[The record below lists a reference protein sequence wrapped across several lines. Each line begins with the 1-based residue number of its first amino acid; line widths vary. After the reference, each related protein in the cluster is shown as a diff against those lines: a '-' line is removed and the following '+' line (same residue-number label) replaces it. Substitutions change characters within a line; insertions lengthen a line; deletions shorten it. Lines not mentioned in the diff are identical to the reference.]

1 MKRTFLATL
10 AALVAFTTSAF
21 AVQRKTWTQTAADD
35 FQKGDFTQTVATSD
49 GKIQL
54 SRKVRQLLDPGKEIL
69 IVTALAEDTRGTVYA
84 ATGPKGLIYRREKG
98 KDKFVPYYSGEE
110 KLINCL
116 FIDAADRLYAGT
128 SGKRGKLLRIAG
140 KDRADVLFTDPA
152 VQHVWAVASDG
163 RGNFYLATGAKG
175 KLFKLTA
182 AGKKQVLFTADEDK
196 NFTALAV
203 TPEGVV
209 YAGTDANGLIFRIS
223 ATGEIFCLYDA
234 PQAEISVLAL
244 DAKGNLLVATGSAGA
259 GGSGSGDGGGH
270 RRGVRFRSGDV
281 INLGE
286 SRTESRPADASAET
300 QPASRPSAEK
310 LNGPSRPSGPGSRS
324 NGGRPNGGS
333 RNGGNGSG
341 GNALYRISEE
351 GFVTRLLSVEA
362 PILSLAQQNGRIL
375 VGTGEGI
382 VHEVSADGRT
392 TAAIIKLE
400 DAELI
405 TSILKTAAGDVLLAT
420 SEKGGIFAA
429 SAGYAAKGAFV
440 SSVQDAGLVS
450 RFGRIQWQAVTPAN
464 ATVSLATRTGNVEE
478 PGATWS
484 KWSEQLRN
492 PGKSRVLSPPARFIQ
507 YRVSFSSM
515 NAKATGVIAEIQVTY
530 IAENQ
535 PPKVKL
541 VTADGENGNGKP
553 DGPKPPGKNGKNT
566 TIKWTAE
573 DPNGDKLVFSLYFRE
588 VGEPVWILLE
598 EDYEKNQYGWL
609 TDQVADGRYE
619 FRVVASDAA
628 DNVQE
633 KAATAERVSDP
644 ILVDNTAPVIKDI
657 IYKWLA
663 NGSLRV
669 EATVTDATSAITSAR
684 FAVDS
689 RSKWRPAAAI
699 DEIFDFPTE
708 KIYFTITKPAK
719 GPHRIAIRATDEAGN
734 TANVALTVLPLED

>member
-1 MKRTFLATL
+1 MKRTFLL
-10 AALVAFTTSAF
+10 ALVAFTTSAF

-54 SRKVRQLLDPGKEIL
+54 SRKVERLLDPGKEIL
-69 IVTALAEDTRGTVYA
+69 IVTALAEDTHGTVYA

-98 KDKFVPYYSGEE
+98 KDKFAPYYSGEE
-110 KLINCL
+110 KMINCL

-128 SGKRGKLLRIAG
+128 SGKRGKLLRIVG

-209 YAGTDANGLIFRIS
+209 YAGTDENGLIFRIS

-244 DAKGNLLVATGSAGA
+244 DAKGNLLVATGGTEGGG
-259 GGSGSGDGGGH
+259 GGSGSSSGH
-270 RRGVRFRSGDV
+270 TRGTRLRSRN
-281 INLGE
+281 IIKLGE
-286 SRTESRPADASAET
+286 SRLADASTQT
-300 QPASRPSAEK
+300 QPASRPKAEK
-310 LNGPSRPSGPGSRS
+310 LNGPSRPSSPSSRS
-324 NGGRPNGGS
+324 NSGKRNNGKQRGDEGGGE
-333 RNGGNGSG
+333 
-341 GNALYRISEE
+341 NALYRISEE

-405 TSILKTAAGDVLLAT
+405 TSILKTAAGDLLLAT

-429 SAGYAAKGAFV
+429 SAGYVAKGAFI

-450 RFGRIQWQAVTPAN
+450 RFGRIRWQAVTPAN
-464 ATVSLATRTGNVEE
+464 ATVSLATRTGNVKK

-484 KWSEQLRN
+484 KWSQQLRK
-492 PGKSRVLSPPARFIQ
+492 PDKSRVLSPPARFIQ

-515 NAKATGVIAEIQVTY
+515 NAKATGTISEIQVTY

-541 VTADGENGNGKP
+541 ITVGGKSNGKSA
-553 DGPKPPGKNGKNT
+553 GPKSPRKSGKNA

-573 DPNGDKLVFSLYFRE
+573 DPNGDKLLFSLYFRE

-598 EDYEKNQYGWL
+598 EDYQKSQYPWL

-628 DNVQE
+628 DNVSE
-633 KAATAERVSDP
+633 KAATAERISDP

-669 EATVTDATSAITSAR
+669 EATVIDATSAITSAR

-689 RSKWRPAAAI
+689 RSKWRPAAAAI

-708 KIYFTITKPAK
+708 KIYFTIPKPAK

-734 TANVALTVLPLED
+734 TANVAITVLPLED